1 MFSGRVSASPGVS
14 GGLMGYFLRDP
25 EKNLIPVGLSMRIG
39 SDPGSDIIVKDKDVA
54 VCHAII
60 GTFPD
65 GLLIRDE
72 ESQSGTFV
80 NDEKITQVTALV
92 SGDQIRIG
100 NTRFVVYYDHTE
112 I

>member
-1 MFSGRVSASPGVS
+1 
-14 GGLMGYFLRDP
+14 MGYFLRDAD
-25 EKNLIPVGLSMRIG
+25 KNLIPVGLSMRIG
-39 SDPGSDIIVKDKDVA
+39 SDPGSDIVIKEKDVA
-54 VCHAII
+54 VSHAII

-92 SGDQIRIG
+92 SGDQILIG
-100 NTRFVVYYDHTE
+100 KTRFVVYYDHTE

>member
-1 MFSGRVSASPGVS
+1 
-14 GGLMGYFLRDP
+14 MGYFLRDS

-39 SDPGSDIIVKDKDVA
+39 SDPGADIVIRDKDVSD
-54 VCHAII
+54 CHAII

-65 GLLIRDE
+65 CLLIRDE

-80 NDEKITQVTALV
+80 NDEKITRVTALV

-100 NTRFVVYYDHTE
+100 KTKFIVYHDDAE
-112 I
+112 M